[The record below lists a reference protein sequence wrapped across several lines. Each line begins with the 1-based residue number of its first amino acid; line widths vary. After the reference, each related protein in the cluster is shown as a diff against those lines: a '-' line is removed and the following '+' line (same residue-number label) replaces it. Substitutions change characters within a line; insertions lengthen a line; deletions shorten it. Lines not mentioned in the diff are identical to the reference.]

1 MALTHII
8 THRIQ
13 RQDPLKE
20 ATVALRENCLSKN
33 GRVEECFREL
43 KHGVIKRLGKE
54 YGRFS
59 DDSANHPVS
68 NWLREYT
75 QDKLSFESFTQKAMS
90 QLKDA
95 LDKTEEVLEG
105 FLFFAHETQEAVE
118 YMHIFMVQH
127 NTGQFVDG
135 ELEMSESFH
144 LDTGGVTLSAKVN
157 ITDWQSGDE
166 HRSSNALTLL
176 RWRGEKE
183 LSDAFADFIGFAE
196 KVDLGAET
204 EAFLG
209 LVADY
214 TKDLP
219 EAAAHQ
225 TKKQVVNYC
234 LEQDKIG
241 KPVVMSELSSEL
253 KDNPAPKKSSNK
265 DDDNEGDQEGD
276 THLQIDLPEFAS
288 FVEQQQ
294 PARKPELIPDISQL
308 RQFVRLSGRNN
319 QMSRSFASSCLG
331 DTIVYDPESDS
342 LTIKDIPPKL
352 KARLAKLLQEGGGL

>member
-8 THRIQ
+8 AHRIQ

-20 ATVALRENCLSKN
+20 ATAALRDHCWSKN

-43 KHGVIKRLGKE
+43 KHGMIKRLGKE

-59 DDSANHPVS
+59 DDSASHPVS

-90 QLKDA
+90 QLKNA
-95 LDKTEEVLEG
+95 LDKTEEVLDG
-105 FLFFAHETQEAVE
+105 FLFFAHETQESVE

-127 NTGQFVDG
+127 NTGQFIDG

-144 LDTGGVTLSAKVN
+144 LDTTGVTLAAKVN
-157 ITDWQSGDE
+157 LTDWQSGDE
-166 HRSSNALTLL
+166 HRASNALTLL

-183 LSDAFADFIGFAE
+183 LSDVFADFIGFAE

-204 EAFLG
+204 ETFLG
-209 LVADY
+209 LVAEY

-219 EAAAHQ
+219 ETTAHQ

-234 LEQDKIG
+234 LEQDKMG
-241 KPVVMSELSSEL
+241 KPVVMAELSSEL
-253 KDNPAPKKSSNK
+253 KDNPVPKTSRIKSDGSE
-265 DDDNEGDQEGD
+265 DEPEGDA
-276 THLQIDLPEFAS
+276 HLQIDLPEFSS

-294 PARKPELIPDISQL
+294 PTAKPELIPDISQL

-319 QMSRSFASSCLG
+319 QMSMSFASSCLG

-352 KARLAKLLQEGGGL
+352 KARLAKLLQEG